1 MAKKRNLLGALVA
14 LGAVAAA
21 AAAVYDRREEIRDL
35 LNDAKERF
43 CTCGDQTEDEAEG
56 WEDGEG
62 DLVIDITV
70 EREPK
75 KNEEDG
81 GEN

>member
-43 CTCGDQTEDEAEG
+43 CCSGDQTEDEAEG

-70 EREPK
+70 EREPREK
-75 KNEEDG
+75 EEES